1 MIVLPGIARTAHA
14 YVRAI
19 LAIVAAVV
27 GVDANHGVHRIR
39 RLDRLAQEQVRL
51 HKWIRSDRNQPIRHI
66 VFMNTITCN

>member
-27 GVDANHGVHRIR
+27 GVDANHGSTSCNKIQSVATRFNQLQEDSNSFNLLQQDSIR
-39 RLDRLAQEQVRL
+39 FNLL
-51 HKWIRSDRNQPIRHI
+51 
-66 VFMNTITCN
+66 